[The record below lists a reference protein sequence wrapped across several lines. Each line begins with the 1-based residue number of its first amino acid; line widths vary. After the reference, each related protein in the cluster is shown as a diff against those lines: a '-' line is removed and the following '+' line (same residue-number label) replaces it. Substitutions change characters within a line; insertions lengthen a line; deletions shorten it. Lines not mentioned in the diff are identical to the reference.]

1 MYKCNGVGKEID
13 WHLNQFFIGTN
24 TYICP
29 IKVTQVIL
37 SKKTRYAI
45 VALTRLAREY
55 GKGPMQIRDIA
66 EREKIPQRFLESI
79 LLELR
84 KLGILGSKLGKEG
97 GYYLL
102 KKPEDVNLSEIVRH
116 FEGTIALMYCVSEK
130 AYQPCEFCKD
140 ESTCQIRRVFKEVRD
155 NTFEILSRNSLAN
168 LIQDGSVNKIKK
180 SKKK

>member
-1 MYKCNGVGKEID
+1 M
-13 WHLNQFFIGTN
+13 
-24 TYICP
+24 
-29 IKVTQVIL
+29 IL

-55 GKGPMQIRDIA
+55 GKGPMQIREIA
-66 EREKIPQRFLESI
+66 EEEKIPQSFLENI

-84 KLGILGSKLGKEG
+84 KLGILGSKLGKSG

-102 KKPEDVNLSEIVRH
+102 KKPVEVNLAEIVRH

-140 ESTCQIRRVFKEVRD
+140 ERICEIRRVFKEIRD
-155 NTFEILSRNSLAN
+155 TSYEILKRTTLETLTNS
-168 LIQDGSVNKIKK
+168 SY
-180 SKKK
+180 